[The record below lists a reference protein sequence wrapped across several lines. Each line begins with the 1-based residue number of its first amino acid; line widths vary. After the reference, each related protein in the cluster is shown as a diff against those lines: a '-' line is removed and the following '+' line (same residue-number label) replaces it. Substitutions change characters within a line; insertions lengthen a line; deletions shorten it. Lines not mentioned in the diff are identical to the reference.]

1 MLCNV
6 FWSFFATFLSRCCLG
21 ETRKKSYFTKYD
33 SNPRPDLNSAF
44 KLASLDICF
53 DVIVEIG
60 EFSIENLFEWYFKQG
75 DSGLLW

>member
-44 KLASLDICF
+44 KLASLDIYF
-53 DVIVEIG
+53 DIIVEIS
-60 EFSIENLFEWYFKQG
+60 EFPIENLFEWYFKQD
-75 DSGLLW
+75 DSGLLS